1 LSDLVDETA
10 LAWSRKITRHPQ
22 CLDEFPSTTL
32 GGSPMIAAFVKL
44 ALLHLDPLSS
54 VQMLVAALGDAN
66 GMENV
71 VSVPICSHSCS
82 RVLRPITGG

>member
-1 LSDLVDETA
+1 
-10 LAWSRKITRHPQ
+10 
-22 CLDEFPSTTL
+22 
-32 GGSPMIAAFVKL
+32 MIAAFVNL